1 MYIRS
6 GIVTYFHYF
15 ITHVFLFTYI
25 TSYRIWVQLLMR
37 NDRGNFLDESLS
49 ECIVYHRPW
58 CDAMSSYCA
67 ITYLQFFLILKEI

>member
-1 MYIRS
+1 MYIRI
-6 GIVTYFHYF
+6 GIVIYLHYF

-49 ECIVYHRPW
+49 EFIVYHRPW

-67 ITYLQFFLILKEI
+67 IDYL